1 MRIHVNGKALDVA
14 ATTLAAL
21 LRELDYEAGTVATAL
36 NQNFVR
42 KTDRGKTRLK
52 EGDAIEI
59 LVPRQGG

>member
-14 ATTLAAL
+14 AATLGAL
-21 LRELDYEAGTVATAL
+21 LCELDYEDGAVATAL

-42 KTDRGKTRLK
+42 KTDRGKTSLK
-52 EGDAIEI
+52 EGDAVEI